1 MDSKSQCRKLS
12 KLLQI
17 KLNMEK
23 NLKRIKKKKKKN
35 QSSGSQQFSGAT
47 DLNFAWITQTA
58 DTDNLEL
65 HT

>member
-23 NLKRIKKKKKKN
+23 NLKRIKKKKKN
-35 QSSGSQQFSGAT
+35 QSSGSQHFSGAT
-47 DLNFAWITQTA
+47 DINFAQKTQMA